1 VKTSLTR
8 SDIFTFLREMPSP
21 RWPVDA
27 MRWDM
32 LLDEYELPSRAWVQ
46 TQLPRL
52 WDAEVQRM
60 GLVSRDGVYVCGHW
74 ARELMQAV
82 ARSDAAN
89 PLTQY
94 GTLLGDWRFVSR
106 ETRDRHAINW
116 TVVNDGLPALGKWK
130 LAVMYFDPQA
140 KAVYQPNENEILS
153 NYYAGA

>member
-1 VKTSLTR
+1 MKTSLSR
-8 SDIFTFLREMPSP
+8 SDIIDFLREMPGP
-21 RWPVDA
+21 RWTVDA

-32 LLDEYELPSRAWVQ
+32 LLDEYELPSRAWVAHE
-46 TQLPRL
+46 LPKI

-60 GLVSRDGVYVCGHW
+60 GLVSRDGIYVCSHW

-89 PLTQY
+89 RESVY

-116 TVVNDGLPALGKWK
+116 TIVNDGLPDLGRWK
-130 LAVMYFDPQA
+130 LAVMYFDPQV
-140 KAVYQPNENEILS
+140 KAVYQPNETEILS
-153 NYYAGA
+153 NYYAGC